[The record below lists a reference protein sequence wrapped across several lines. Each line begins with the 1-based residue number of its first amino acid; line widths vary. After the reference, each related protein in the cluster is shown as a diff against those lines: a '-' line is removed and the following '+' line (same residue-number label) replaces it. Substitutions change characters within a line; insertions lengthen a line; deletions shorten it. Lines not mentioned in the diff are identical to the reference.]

1 VYRLYIALSGL
12 YSDKNKFF
20 SNDIK
25 EIFDLINSSIKE
37 TNEYTKYN
45 VIDTDGG
52 DHSILLFFNDRGDKM
67 MGLDNYDNFK
77 SSYEGKAKTL
87 KRRNY

>member
-1 VYRLYIALSGL
+1 MYRLYVAINGM

-25 EIFDLINSSIKE
+25 EIIDLIDSSIKE

-67 MGLDNYDNFK
+67 MGLDY
-77 SSYEGKAKTL
+77 YESKKKEYLGYSKI
-87 KRRNY
+87 KRR